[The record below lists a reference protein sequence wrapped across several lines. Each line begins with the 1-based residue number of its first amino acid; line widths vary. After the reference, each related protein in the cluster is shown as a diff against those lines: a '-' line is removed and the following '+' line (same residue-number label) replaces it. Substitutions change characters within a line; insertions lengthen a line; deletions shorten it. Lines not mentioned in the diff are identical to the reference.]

1 MIRIFVLTFEYC
13 IYITDVLP
21 TAEVLEY
28 CLTVPSFGKLIP
40 PIDFFNVENLNDFG
54 EKLDILREK
63 IKGEKELVI
72 GSSLAKRLKET
83 ETETQL
89 PKTKKSDK
97 PLAPNSNRLKTQLKY
112 VGKYEPHHR
121 TVEPRQDH
129 ISHQFNQNLEL
140 AAAEQQKKEE
150 KLLSEDAIIRKVL
163 SIYKT
168 DKTFIRNQFTSIM
181 RDAIKYNF
189 SWRPRFVL
197 ACLLREAGCK
207 GDELA
212 LLSNSAFIYLFDE
225 LFKD

>member
-1 MIRIFVLTFEYC
+1 MIRIFVLTFEYG

-21 TAEVLEY
+21 SAEMFEY
-28 CLTVPSFGKLIP
+28 WLTIPSFGKLIP
-40 PIDFFNVENLNDFG
+40 PIDFFNVENLDDFG
-54 EKLDILREK
+54 RKLDILREK
-63 IKGEKELVI
+63 IGGEKELVI
-72 GSSLAKRLKET
+72 GSSLAERLK

-89 PKTKKSDK
+89 PKTKKGDK
-97 PLAPNSNRLKTQLKY
+97 PLAPNSNRLKAQLKY

-150 KLLSEDAIIRKVL
+150 KLLSEDAIIRKIL

-168 DKTFIRNQFTSIM
+168 DKLFIRNQFISIM
-181 RDAIKYNF
+181 RDAVKCNF
-189 SWRPRFVL
+189 SWRPRLIL
-197 ACLLREAGCK
+197 ACLLRESGCK
-207 GDELA
+207 EDELA

>member
-1 MIRIFVLTFEYC
+1 MTRIFVLTFEYC

-21 TAEVLEY
+21 SPKMFEHWS
-28 CLTVPSFGKLIP
+28 TVPSFGKLIP
-40 PIDFFNVENLNDFG
+40 PIDFFNVENFDDFCRR
-54 EKLDILREK
+54 LDILREK
-63 IKGEKELVI
+63 IKGEKKLVI
-72 GSSLAKRLKET
+72 ENSLAERLKK
-83 ETETQL
+83 TETQL
-89 PKTKKSDK
+89 PQTKKSDK
-97 PLAPNSNRLKTQLKY
+97 PLSPNSNRLKAQLKY

-150 KLLSEDAIIRKVL
+150 KLLAEDAVIRKVL
-163 SIYKT
+163 SIYKR
-168 DKTFIRNQFTSIM
+168 DKLFIRNQFTSIM
-181 RDAIKYNF
+181 RDTINYNF

-197 ACLLREAGCK
+197 ACLLGKAGCK

>member
-1 MIRIFVLTFEYC
+1 MIRIFVLTFEYG

-21 TAEVLEY
+21 PAQMFEY
-28 CLTVPSFGKLIP
+28 CPAFPNFGKLIP
-40 PIDFFNVENLNDFG
+40 PIDFFNVENWDDFC

-63 IKGEKELVI
+63 IRGEKELVI
-72 GSSLAKRLKET
+72 ASSLAERLKET
-83 ETETQL
+83 ETSL
-89 PKTKKSDK
+89 PQTKKSDK
-97 PLAPNSNRLKTQLKY
+97 PFSPNSNRLKAQLKY

-150 KLLSEDAIIRKVL
+150 KLLAEDAIIRKVL
-163 SIYKT
+163 SIYKR
-168 DKTFIRNQFTSIM
+168 DKLFIRNQFISIM
-181 RDAIKYNF
+181 RDAVKYNF

-197 ACLLREAGCK
+197 ACILEKAGCE

-212 LLSNSAFIYLFDE
+212 LLSNSAFVYLFNE

>member
-1 MIRIFVLTFEYC
+1 MTRIFVLTFEYC

-21 TAEVLEY
+21 SPKMFEHWS
-28 CLTVPSFGKLIP
+28 TVPSFGRLIP
-40 PIDFFNVENLNDFG
+40 PIDFFNVENFDDFCRR
-54 EKLDILREK
+54 LDILRENTR
-63 IKGEKELVI
+63 GEKKLIIEN
-72 GSSLAKRLKET
+72 SLAERLKKT
-83 ETETQL
+83 ETSL
-89 PKTKKSDK
+89 PQTKKGDK
-97 PLAPNSNRLKTQLKY
+97 PLSPNSNRLKAQLKY

-121 TVEPRQDH
+121 TVEPRQDY

-150 KLLSEDAIIRKVL
+150 KLLTEDAIIRKVL

-168 DKTFIRNQFTSIM
+168 DKLFIRNQFTSIM
-181 RDAIKYNF
+181 RDAVKYNF

-197 ACLLREAGCK
+197 ACLLGKAGCK

>member
-1 MIRIFVLTFEYC
+1 MTRIFVLTFEYC

-21 TAEVLEY
+21 SPKMFEHWS
-28 CLTVPSFGKLIP
+28 TVPSFGRLIP
-40 PIDFFNVENLNDFG
+40 PIDFFNVENFDDFCRR
-54 EKLDILREK
+54 LDILRENTG
-63 IKGEKELVI
+63 GEKKLIIEN
-72 GSSLAKRLKET
+72 SLAERLKET
-83 ETETQL
+83 ETQL
-89 PKTKKSDK
+89 PQTKKSDK
-97 PLAPNSNRLKTQLKY
+97 PFSPNSNRLKAQLKY

-168 DKTFIRNQFTSIM
+168 DKLFIRNQFTSIM
-181 RDAIKYNF
+181 RDAVKYNF

-197 ACLLREAGCK
+197 ACLLGKAGCK

>member
-1 MIRIFVLTFEYC
+1 MTRIFVLTFEYG

-21 TAEVLEY
+21 PAQMFESAS
-28 CLTVPSFGKLIP
+28 SFGKLIP
-40 PIDFFNVENLNDFG
+40 PIDFFNVENLDDLC

-63 IKGEKELVI
+63 TRGEKELVI
-72 GSSLAKRLKET
+72 ENSLAERLKEK
-83 ETETQL
+83 EMPL
-89 PKTKKSDK
+89 PQTKKGDN
-97 PLAPNSNRLKTQLKY
+97 PFAPNSNRLKAQLKY

-129 ISHQFNQNLEL
+129 ISHQFNQNLEF

-150 KLLSEDAIIRKVL
+150 KLLSEDAIVRKVL

-168 DKTFIRNQFTSIM
+168 DKLFIRNQFTSIM
-181 RDAIKYNF
+181 RDAVKHNF

-207 GDELA
+207 GDELV
-212 LLSNSAFIYLFDE
+212 LLSDSAFVYLFDE

>member
-1 MIRIFVLTFEYC
+1 MTRIFVLTFEYC

-21 TAEVLEY
+21 SPKMFEHWS
-28 CLTVPSFGKLIP
+28 TVPSFGKLIP
-40 PIDFFNVENLNDFG
+40 PIDFFNVENWDDFCG
-54 EKLDILREK
+54 KLDILREK
-63 IKGEKELVI
+63 IRGEKELVI
-72 GSSLAKRLKET
+72 ASSLAERLKET
-83 ETETQL
+83 ETSMPQ
-89 PKTKKSDK
+89 TKKGDK
-97 PLAPNSNRLKTQLKY
+97 TLSPNSNRLKAQLKY

-150 KLLSEDAIIRKVL
+150 KLLAEDAIIRKVL

-168 DKTFIRNQFTSIM
+168 DKLFIRNQFTSIM
-181 RDAIKYNF
+181 RDAVKYNF

-197 ACLLREAGCK
+197 ACLLEKAGCK

>member
-1 MIRIFVLTFEYC
+1 MIRIFVLTFEYG

-21 TAEVLEY
+21 SAEMFEY
-28 CLTVPSFGKLIP
+28 WLTVPSFGKLIP
-40 PIDFFNVENLNDFG
+40 PIDFFNVENLDDFG

-63 IKGEKELVI
+63 TRGEKELVI
-72 GSSLAKRLKET
+72 GSSLAERLKEI
-83 ETETQL
+83 ETQL
-89 PKTKKSDK
+89 PKTKKGDK
-97 PLAPNSNRLKTQLKY
+97 PLAPNSNRLKAQLKY

-150 KLLSEDAIIRKVL
+150 KLLSEDAIVRKVL

-168 DKTFIRNQFTSIM
+168 DKPFIRNQFTSIM
-181 RDAIKYNF
+181 RDAVKHNF
-189 SWRPRFVL
+189 SWRPRHIL
-197 ACLLREAGCK
+197 AYALGKVGCK

>member
-1 MIRIFVLTFEYC
+1 MIRIFVLTFEYG

-21 TAEVLEY
+21 SAEMFEYWLTA
-28 CLTVPSFGKLIP
+28 PSFGKLIP
-40 PIDFFNVENLNDFG
+40 PIDFFNVENLDDFG
-54 EKLDILREK
+54 EKLDILKEK
-63 IKGEKELVI
+63 TRGEKELII
-72 GSSLAKRLKET
+72 GSSLAERLK

-97 PLAPNSNRLKTQLKY
+97 PLSPNSNRLKTQLKY

-140 AAAEQQKKEE
+140 AAAQQQQKEE
-150 KLLSEDAIIRKVL
+150 KLLAEDAVIRKVL

-168 DKTFIRNQFTSIM
+168 DKLFIRNRFTSIV
-181 RDAIKYNF
+181 RDAVNYNF
-189 SWRPRFVL
+189 SWRPRAIL
-197 ACLLREAGCK
+197 ACLLVKAGCK
-207 GDELA
+207 EDELA

>member
-1 MIRIFVLTFEYC
+1 MIRIFVLTFEYG

-21 TAEVLEY
+21 SAEMFEY
-28 CLTVPSFGKLIP
+28 WLTVPSFGKLIP
-40 PIDFFNVENLNDFG
+40 PIDFFNVENLDDFG

-63 IKGEKELVI
+63 TRGEKELVI
-72 GSSLAKRLKET
+72 GSSLAERLK

-89 PKTKKSDK
+89 PKTKKGDK
-97 PLAPNSNRLKTQLKY
+97 PLAPNSNRLKAQLKY

-140 AAAEQQKKEE
+140 SAAEQQKKEE
-150 KLLSEDAIIRKVL
+150 ELLAEDAVVKKVL

-168 DKTFIRNQFTSIM
+168 DKLFIRYQFTSMM
-181 RDAIKYNF
+181 RDAVKCNF
-189 SWRPRFVL
+189 SLSPKLVL

-212 LLSNSAFIYLFDE
+212 LLSNSAFVYLFDE

>member
-1 MIRIFVLTFEYC
+1 MTRIFVLTFEYC

-21 TAEVLEY
+21 SPKMFEHWS
-28 CLTVPSFGKLIP
+28 TVPSFGRLIP
-40 PIDFFNVENLNDFG
+40 PIDFFNVENFDDFCRR
-54 EKLDILREK
+54 LDILRENTR
-63 IKGEKELVI
+63 GEKKLIIEN
-72 GSSLAKRLKET
+72 SLAERLKET
-83 ETETQL
+83 ETQL
-89 PKTKKSDK
+89 PQTKKSDK
-97 PLAPNSNRLKTQLKY
+97 PFSPNSNRLKAQLKY

-168 DKTFIRNQFTSIM
+168 DKLFIRNQFTSIM
-181 RDAIKYNF
+181 RDAVKYNF

-197 ACLLREAGCK
+197 ACLLGKAGCK

>member
-21 TAEVLEY
+21 SPKMFEHWS
-28 CLTVPSFGKLIP
+28 TVPSFGKLIP
-40 PIDFFNVENLNDFG
+40 PIDFFNIENFDDFCRR
-54 EKLDILREK
+54 LDILREK
-63 IKGEKELVI
+63 TKGEKKLVI
-72 GSSLAKRLKET
+72 ENSLAERLKK
-83 ETETQL
+83 TETQL
-89 PKTKKSDK
+89 PQTKKGDK
-97 PLAPNSNRLKTQLKY
+97 PLSPNSNRLKAQLKY

-150 KLLSEDAIIRKVL
+150 KLLSEDAIIRKIL

-168 DKTFIRNQFTSIM
+168 DKLFIRNQFTSIM
-181 RDAIKYNF
+181 RDAVKYNF

-197 ACLLREAGCK
+197 ACLLGKAGCK

>member
-1 MIRIFVLTFEYC
+1 MTRIFVLTFEYC

-21 TAEVLEY
+21 SPKMFEHWS
-28 CLTVPSFGKLIP
+28 TVSSFGRLIP
-40 PIDFFNVENLNDFG
+40 PIDFFNVENFDDFCRR
-54 EKLDILREK
+54 LDILRENT
-63 IKGEKELVI
+63 KGEKKLIIEN
-72 GSSLAKRLKET
+72 SLAERLKET
-83 ETETQL
+83 ETQL
-89 PKTKKSDK
+89 PQTKKSDK
-97 PLAPNSNRLKTQLKY
+97 PFSPNSNRLKAQLKY

-140 AAAEQQKKEE
+140 AAAQQCQKEE
-150 KLLSEDAIIRKVL
+150 KLLTEDAIIRKVL

-168 DKTFIRNQFTSIM
+168 DKPFIRNQFTAIM
-181 RDAIKYNF
+181 RDTVKHNF

-197 ACLLREAGCK
+197 ACLLEKSGCQ

-212 LLSNSAFIYLFDE
+212 LLSDSAFVYLFDE

>member
-1 MIRIFVLTFEYC
+1 MIRIFVLTFEYG

-21 TAEVLEY
+21 SAEMFEY
-28 CLTVPSFGKLIP
+28 WLTVPSFGKLIP
-40 PIDFFNVENLNDFG
+40 PIDFFNVENLDDFG
-54 EKLDILREK
+54 RKLDILREK
-63 IKGEKELVI
+63 TGGEKELII
-72 GSSLAKRLKET
+72 GSSLAERLK

-89 PKTKKSDK
+89 PKTKKGDNLLS
-97 PLAPNSNRLKTQLKY
+97 PNSNRLKAQLKY

-140 AAAEQQKKEE
+140 AAEQQKKEE

-168 DKTFIRNQFTSIM
+168 DKLFIRNQFISIM
-181 RDAIKYNF
+181 RDAVKCNF
-189 SWRPRFVL
+189 SWRPRLIL
-197 ACLLREAGCK
+197 ACLLRESGCK
-207 GDELA
+207 EDELA

>member
-1 MIRIFVLTFEYC
+1 MIRIFVLTFEYG

-21 TAEVLEY
+21 SAEMFEY
-28 CLTVPSFGKLIP
+28 WLTVPSFGKLIP
-40 PIDFFNVENLNDFG
+40 PIDFFNVENLDDFCG
-54 EKLDILREK
+54 KIDILREK
-63 IKGEKELVI
+63 TRGEKELVI
-72 GSSLAKRLKET
+72 ENSLAERIKKT
-83 ETETQL
+83 ETPL
-89 PKTKKSDK
+89 PQTKKSDK
-97 PLAPNSNRLKTQLKY
+97 PFSPNSNRLKAQLKY

-121 TVEPRQDH
+121 TVELRQDH

-150 KLLSEDAIIRKVL
+150 ELLAEDAIVRKVL

-168 DKTFIRNQFTSIM
+168 DKLFIRYQFTSIM
-181 RDAIKYNF
+181 KDAVKCNF
-189 SWRPRFVL
+189 SLSPRLVL

>member
-1 MIRIFVLTFEYC
+1 MIRIFVLTFEYG

-21 TAEVLEY
+21 SAQMFEY
-28 CLTVPSFGKLIP
+28 CAAFPSFGKLIP
-40 PIDFFNVENLNDFG
+40 PIDFFNVENLDDFG

-63 IKGEKELVI
+63 TRGEKELVI
-72 GSSLAKRLKET
+72 GSSLAERLK
-83 ETETQL
+83 ETQL
-89 PKTKKSDK
+89 PKTKKGDK
-97 PLAPNSNRLKTQLKY
+97 PLSPNSNRLKAQLKY
-112 VGKYEPHHR
+112 IGKYEPHHR

-140 AAAEQQKKEE
+140 AAAQQCQKEE
-150 KLLSEDAIIRKVL
+150 KLLTEDAIVRKVL

-168 DKTFIRNQFTSIM
+168 DKPFIRNQFTSIM
-181 RDAIKYNF
+181 RDTVKHNF

-197 ACLLREAGCK
+197 ACLLGKSGCQ

-212 LLSNSAFIYLFDE
+212 LLSDSAFVYLFDE

>member
-1 MIRIFVLTFEYC
+1 MTRIFVLTFEYC

-21 TAEVLEY
+21 SPKMFEHWS
-28 CLTVPSFGKLIP
+28 TVSSFGRLIP
-40 PIDFFNVENLNDFG
+40 PIDFFNVENFDDFCRR
-54 EKLDILREK
+54 LDILRENT
-63 IKGEKELVI
+63 KGEKKLIIEN
-72 GSSLAKRLKET
+72 SLAERLKET
-83 ETETQL
+83 ETQL
-89 PKTKKSDK
+89 PQTKKSDK
-97 PLAPNSNRLKTQLKY
+97 PFSPNSNRLKAQLKY

-121 TVEPRQDH
+121 AVEPRQDH

-168 DKTFIRNQFTSIM
+168 DKLFIRNQFTSIM
-181 RDAIKYNF
+181 RDAVKYNF

-197 ACLLREAGCK
+197 ACLLGKAGCK

>member
-1 MIRIFVLTFEYC
+1 MTRIFVLTFEYC

-21 TAEVLEY
+21 SPKMFEHW
-28 CLTVPSFGKLIP
+28 LTVPSFGRLIP
-40 PIDFFNVENLNDFG
+40 PIDFFNVENFDDFCRR
-54 EKLDILREK
+54 LDILRENTR
-63 IKGEKELVI
+63 GEKKLIIEN
-72 GSSLAKRLKET
+72 SLAERLKET
-83 ETETQL
+83 ETQL
-89 PKTKKSDK
+89 PQTKKSDK
-97 PLAPNSNRLKTQLKY
+97 PFSPNSNRLKAQLKY

-168 DKTFIRNQFTSIM
+168 DKLFIRNQFTSIM
-181 RDAIKYNF
+181 RDAVKYNF

-197 ACLLREAGCK
+197 ACLLGKAGCK

>member
-1 MIRIFVLTFEYC
+1 MIRIFVLTFEYG

-21 TAEVLEY
+21 SAEMFESAS
-28 CLTVPSFGKLIP
+28 SFGKLIP
-40 PIDFFNVENLNDFG
+40 PIDFFNVENLDDLC

-63 IKGEKELVI
+63 IGGEKELVI
-72 GSSLAKRLKET
+72 ENSLAERLKEK
-83 ETETQL
+83 EMPL
-89 PKTKKSDK
+89 PQTKKGDK
-97 PLAPNSNRLKTQLKY
+97 PLSPNSNRLKAQLKY

-140 AAAEQQKKEE
+140 AAAQEQKKEE
-150 KLLSEDAIIRKVL
+150 KLLAEDAVVKKIL

-168 DKTFIRNQFTSIM
+168 DKLFIRNQFTSIM
-181 RDAIKYNF
+181 RDAVKYNV

-197 ACLLREAGCK
+197 VCLLGKAGCK

-212 LLSNSAFIYLFDE
+212 LLSDSACAYLFDE